1 MALPAPTSKV
11 LEDGDAALIEA
22 STEAEIVEDPNTDST
37 EEEIVDFAAMTAAP
51 AKPDVPADVPAAKP
65 PVKKAA
71 APSADDELPEELRGK
86 TPAQLAKMYREAQAL
101 IGRQG
106 SELGEFRK
114 KADLLIQASLAN
126 MQRNQP
132 AKKTEPVADPVAAMD
147 ESEIFAKPKDAIA
160 KMIENHPAI
169 QGIRKQLGQAAASQ
183 ASMRAQAASERFMQA
198 HPDAADVISDPEFRQ
213 WVAASPVRK
222 QLFLAAHTKFDFN
235 AGDEIFSTWK
245 ALKGVGKRSS
255 TEGTT
260 DGAQDDKSAVSA
272 AASTLAKQAAAKRA
286 AAAAAAAA
294 PTGGASAGKSGGAK
308 KIYRRA
314 DVLRLME
321 EQPDRYEM
329 MADELTL
336 AYKEGRVR

>member
-37 EEEIVDFAAMTAAP
+37 EEEIVDFVAMTAAP

-71 APSADDELPEELRGK
+71 
-86 TPAQLAKMYREAQAL
+86 AQLAKMYREAQAL